1 MFGFDD
7 RRFRHRMHLHRNLTV
22 AEIALEIGP
31 IAAECGVAEAYTTYS
46 GPKHPAS
53 DRPECMVLVFRTHF
67 GDAGAARRFSKQVER
82 RFRGQIALAWA
93 PPLDSDMEH
102 AGSYGVH
109 VPLRSPESEMFIR
122 VSPMGSLC
130 RIR

>member
-1 MFGFDD
+1 MFGIDD

-22 AEIALEIGP
+22 AEIALGIGP
-31 IAAECGVAEAYTTYS
+31 IAAECGVAEA
-46 GPKHPAS
+46 
-53 DRPECMVLVFRTHF
+53 V
-67 GDAGAARRFSKQVER
+67 RRFSKQVER
-82 RFRGQIALAWA
+82 RFRGQIALARA